1 MEMQLTKSQL
11 KQIIK
16 EELVA
21 LYEGDGD
28 DVLPISGTEL
38 QTIQHIAKLNG
49 VDKGIMGVA
58 YKVIAN
64 LGATNKNPKMK

>member
-38 QTIQHIAKLNG
+38 KTIQFVAKS
-49 VDKGIMGVA
+49 KGKDIM
-58 YKVIAN
+58 K
-64 LGATNKNPKMK
+64 